1 MGLETERKPRKR
13 YVYFKAKEVEH
24 IKKLLEEKRD
34 KILLKKKNSDQSE
47 FCLQKEELLDEIDA
61 ANANT
66 QLAQELRF
74 KTRDNYHLRK
84 IESQLRNT
92 DDAYFGEC
100 EECGE
105 CIGLERLKA
114 RPEAKM
120 CISCQEK
127 AEADKKMN
135 AIQGRSKS
143 FGRTIQEVGRP

>member
-1 MGLETERKPRKR
+1 MGLETERKQRRR
-13 YVYFKAKEVEH
+13 YIHFKAKEVEQ
-24 IKKLLEEKRD
+24 IKKRLQEKREE
-34 KILLKKKNSDQSE
+34 ILLKKKNSDQSE

-61 ANANT
+61 ANANS
-66 QLAQELRF
+66 QVAQELRF

-84 IESQLRNT
+84 IERQLEKTN
-92 DDAYFGEC
+92 DIYFGEC

-127 AEADKKMN
+127 SEADKKMN

-143 FGRTIQEVGRP
+143 LGRTIQEVGRA

>member
-1 MGLETERKPRKR
+1 MGLEKERKLRRR
-13 YVYFKAKEVEH
+13 YIYFKAKEVDQ
-24 IKKLLEEKRD
+24 IKKLLEEKRE
-34 KILLKKKNSDQSE
+34 KILLKKQNSDHSE
-47 FCLQKEELLDEIDA
+47 FCLKKEELFDPIDE
-61 ANANT
+61 ANANI
-66 QLAQELRF
+66 QAQEELRY

-84 IESQLRNT
+84 IETQLKNT
-92 DDAYFGEC
+92 DDMYFGEC

-127 AEADKKMN
+127 TEADKKMN